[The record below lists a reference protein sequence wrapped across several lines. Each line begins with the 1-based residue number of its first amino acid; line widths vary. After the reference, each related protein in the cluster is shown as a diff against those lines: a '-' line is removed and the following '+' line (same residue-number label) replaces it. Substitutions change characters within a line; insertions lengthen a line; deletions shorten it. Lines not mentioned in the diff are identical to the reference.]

1 MVATV
6 PGSRRFEPR
15 EVRRQQLMD
24 ATIQSIAR
32 YGLSGTTMTTVT
44 GLANLSMGIVSFHF
58 QNKDNLLVE
67 TLAHLAEEHR
77 RVWRAAF
84 ARAGLSPERKLWAF
98 VEAHFHPQV
107 CTREKLSVWFA
118 FFGDARY
125 RQLYRDRIRDID
137 KERWQEARR
146 LCAQIGREGGYGQA
160 DPDEIAKSLEGLY
173 DGLWINIM
181 MYPESFSADAA
192 KVQVRRFLA
201 AVYPRHFGASFDPMA
216 DG

>member
-1 MVATV
+1 MAETV
-6 PGSRRFEPR
+6 SRSRRFEPR

-44 GLANLSMGIVSFHF
+44 GIARLSMGIVSFHF

-77 RVWRAAF
+77 VIWRAAV
-84 ARAGLSPERKLWAF
+84 ADAGLSPERKLWAF

-125 RQLYRDRIRDID
+125 RQLYRERIKSID
-137 KERWQEARR
+137 EERWEETRR
-146 LCAQIGREGGYGQA
+146 LCARIGGEGGYDDV
-160 DPDEIAKSLEGLY
+160 DPAEIAKSLEGLY

-181 MYPESFSADAA
+181 MYPESFTADSA
-192 KVQVRRFLA
+192 KRHVRRYLGAIF
-201 AVYPRHFGASFDPMA
+201 PRHFGPEFDRNA
-216 DG
+216 GG